1 MTSQRS
7 TAASN
12 GTGDRGDSLLQA
24 HLCLLTTMALFGSAF
39 ASSKVVVGYLPHSV
53 AAALRFGGGAI
64 VLLLIT
70 LVLRRSGGSFTRRD
84 WLRAGAVG
92 LLGVF
97 AYNLFF
103 FWGLSLAPSID
114 GSIIVPVLSPV
125 ITTGVLLLT
134 GQERPS
140 ARRIWGL
147 LLGLGGT
154 AVFFLGPGTALDG
167 RRLTGDLIYLLGA
180 VAWAAYSIT
189 SKRVLVRMDPL
200 RATTAGTAVGALML
214 AIFAIPSLAD
224 ADWGAVPGYAWAN
237 IIYLGVGPTAVAYLC
252 FYWGL
257 RSVSPSTATMA
268 MFAVP
273 IFGITCA
280 LLFLGETFHPLQV
293 VGATVM
299 VVGAL
304 LAVSGQF
311 RRNVTTAGSEPDA
324 PALASAKAES
334 APR

>member
-1 MTSQRS
+1 MP
-7 TAASN
+7 AASG
-12 GTGDRGDSLLQA
+12 GTNDRPDALLQA
-24 HLCLLTTMALFGSAF
+24 HLSLLTTMALFGSAF
-39 ASSKVVVGYLPHSV
+39 ASSKVVVGHLPHSI
-53 AAALRFGGGAI
+53 AATLRFGGGAI

-70 LVLRRSGGSFTRRD
+70 LVLRRNGASFTRRD
-84 WLRAGAVG
+84 WFRAGAVG

-97 AYNLFF
+97 AYNLLF

-125 ITTGVLLLT
+125 ITTGVLLLM

-140 ARRIWGL
+140 ARRTWGL

-154 AVFFLGPGTALDG
+154 AVFFLGPGTSLDS

-189 SKRVLVRMDPL
+189 SKRVLVQMDPL
-200 RATTAGTAVGALML
+200 RATTAGTAVGASML
-214 AIFAIPSLAD
+214 ALFAIPSISD
-224 ADWGAVPGYAWAN
+224 ADWAAVPGYGWVN
-237 IIYLGVGPTAVAYLC
+237 VVYLAIGPTAIAYLC

-257 RSVSPSTATMA
+257 RSVSPSTATMT

-273 IFGITCA
+273 IFGIACA
-280 LLFLGETFHPLQV
+280 MLFLGETFHPLQV
-293 VGATVM
+293 VGAAIM

-304 LAVSGQF
+304 LAVSGQI
-311 RRNVTTAGSEPDA
+311 RPSIAAAESEPDVPTHA
-324 PALASAKAES
+324 ATK
-334 APR
+334 